1 MFNKSLMNKK
11 EIEYYITWYSFFRNA
26 RQVKIDLYI
35 HYLNKIQANLKTI
48 QRNIQSTHKRLII
61 QVYRK
66 LSHIIND
73 VLIVLFNNYSYS
85 PIKYEYSLPHYLL
98 LQNLKTE
105 IINQT
110 SIEASIIIIDALKT
124 IYNAIPN
131 DQSMS
136 IYNLFNN
143 INNIL
148 LLNLL

>member
-1 MFNKSLMNKK
+1 MNKK
-11 EIEYYITWYSFFRNA
+11 EIEYYITWYSCYRNA

-73 VLIVLFNNYSYS
+73 VLIVLFNNYSFS

-98 LQNLKTE
+98 IQNLKTE

-131 DQSMS
+131 DQSMT

-148 LLNLL
+148 LLNLLQ